1 MFSLARGQFNRADLA
16 QQFERRV
23 AIDLRDGDNFS
34 ARLAMCGYGE
44 FVSAVDHW
52 ADKSAWLPL

>member
-1 MFSLARGQFNRADLA
+1 MLSLARGQFNRADLA

-34 ARLAMCGYGE
+34 ARLAMCG
-44 FVSAVDHW
+44 
-52 ADKSAWLPL
+52 

>member
-1 MFSLARGQFNRADLA
+1 MLSLARGQFNRADLA

-23 AIDLRDGDNFS
+23 AIDPRDGDNFS

-44 FVSAVDHW
+44 FVSAVDHR